1 MKRGQ
6 VFQFKHC
13 RRVKDSL
20 WRSRRIRQETL
31 LIQILRKKIVESK
44 KESIGKNT
52 KKKNDTFEKEL
63 CLQRLIC
70 LLYGGLSKKMY
81 KKTVFKAKQTKKSI
95 ASFFLGLLEK
105 RLEIVLFRAGFTSS
119 IQHSRQIINHKN
131 VFVNGKSVSSPSY
144 LLKSGDIFSI
154 QGLKKTFIDTT
165 SKDTAQINN
174 SCETISS
181 SNLITKKDSCLHNI
195 YKMQQW
201 KPIHLEINYA
211 IKTGIFLFLPQEI
224 SYPTFFKLSDVS
236 HLLYKTK

>member
-1 MKRGQ
+1 MKRGK

-31 LIQILRKKIVESK
+31 LLQILRKKIVESK

-63 CLQRLIC
+63 CLQRLLC

-81 KKTVFKAKQTKKSI
+81 IKTLFLAKQTKKSV
-95 ASFFLGLLEK
+95 ASSFLGLLEK
-105 RLEIVLFRAGFTSS
+105 RLEIVLFRAGFAQS
-119 IQHSRQIINHKN
+119 IQHSRQLINHRN
-131 VFVNGKSVSSPSY
+131 VFVNGKNVTSPSY
-144 LLKSGDIFSI
+144 SLKSGDIFSI
-154 QGLKKTFIDTT
+154 QNT
-165 SKDTAQINN
+165 
-174 SCETISS
+174 
-181 SNLITKKDSCLHNI
+181 NI
-195 YKMQQW
+195 YTNQQW
-201 KPIHLEINYA
+201 KPLHLEINYA
-211 IKTGIFLFLPQEI
+211 IQTGVFLFLPQEI